1 MRRPHIRGAKPPN
14 ANIAR
19 AAPYG
24 RGMPRPY
31 APACRR
37 TNFQLRAEQGSSYD
51 KFSASHKRR
60 MSIIRLIS
68 SNSYFF
74 II

>member
-19 AAPYG
+19 AATYG

-37 TNFQLRAEQGSSYD
+37 TNSQPRAEKGG
-51 KFSASHKRR
+51 RVVT
-60 MSIIRLIS
+60 
-68 SNSYFF
+68 
-74 II
+74 

>member
-19 AAPYG
+19 AEPYG

-31 APACRR
+31 ALTCRCTDSR
-37 TNFQLRAEQGSSYD
+37 LRAEQGGASSYL
-51 KFSASHKRR
+51 RET
-60 MSIIRLIS
+60 
-68 SNSYFF
+68 
-74 II
+74 

>member
-1 MRRPHIRGAKPPN
+1 MRCPHIRGAKPPN

-31 APACRR
+31 APAGRR
-37 TNFQLRAEQGSSYD
+37 TNSRPRTEQGGASSYTFD
-51 KFSASHKRR
+51 EC
-60 MSIIRLIS
+60 LIVWTGCNRS
-68 SNSYFF
+68 VLE
-74 II
+74 